1 MNGSGGRT
9 LRSRF
14 TPSLMQEADLETL
27 FVAREN
33 LLDMVAGRI
42 DEAVV
47 SDTRSHLVFVGP
59 RGAGKTHLTSLSY
72 YRAKRRDDFGA
83 RFALSWLPEDPW
95 LVDSVDDF
103 FASVVEHAEP
113 SIDGD
118 EPPERAIA
126 GWSRRHGPI
135 VVFVENLDQIL
146 DAIGGEGQRR
156 LRAFLENTNALLLMA
171 TSTRLLQPGES
182 AAQKKEGAATHRQE
196 SPFYGYLREVPLKP
210 FTTDEAREMLTAIAR
225 LDDDQELVGA
235 LASTRGRSRLAV
247 IEHLAGGQ
255 PRVWALL
262 ASGLSVHGLEN
273 LVEPLIDRFDDL
285 TPYYQEQLARLS
297 PHERKIV
304 RALAKADHP
313 MSVKRIAAAS
323 GIAERS
329 AARTIVD
336 LRSKGWAV
344 PYDGALT
351 KMLDKRLQMYELA
364 EPLARLVFQIKE
376 SRGEPI
382 QLAVDFLTAWFEPE
396 EIGGVRSSS
405 SVEAYI
411 EAALRDG
418 RPALELARDWT
429 TLIAG
434 DSGNRRDRSTSF
446 EGLLVKVDGA
456 LSLLQAGDASE
467 VLELPRSI
475 SRVVE
480 DSLHVSTIGLLRLKL
495 LSLSRAGSDSFVGR
509 AENALEH
516 VTEDERYDAWGYACV
531 VYAIAGDE
539 QRAINIAEE
548 LVRSPRG
555 PLLSLYRTTNLVAD
569 AGSTQARTILLE
581 GLIAQDA
588 AAAPSP
594 DEFAALFLDNAAEV
608 EPVAMSGATS
618 RKSPVSWPHVVAC
631 IDASQYI
638 RSLELG
644 AVFHF
649 PNRESSLQEFF
660 RVSDDYKSAISEIV
674 TRAPQFGRDK
684 FMRFVVRTII
694 VVRQLDEADR
704 WVVSLPQALTGADQR
719 EDPRF

>member
-1 MNGSGGRT
+1 MSESRGKA

-33 LLDMVAGRI
+33 LLGMVAGRI

-47 SDTRSHLVFVGP
+47 SDSRSHLVFVGP
-59 RGAGKTHLTSLSY
+59 RGAGKTHLTSLNY

-118 EPPERAIA
+118 GPPERIIA
-126 GWSRRHGPI
+126 DWSRRHGPI
-135 VVFVENLDQIL
+135 VVFVENVDQIL

-171 TSTRLLQPGES
+171 TSTRLLQPGEF

-210 FTTDEAREMLTAIAR
+210 FTTDEAREMLTAIAH
-225 LDDDQELVGA
+225 LDGDQELVGA
-235 LASTRGRSRLAV
+235 LGSTRGRSRLSV

-273 LVEPLIDRFDDL
+273 LVAPLIDRFDDL

-313 MSVKRIAAAS
+313 MSVKRIAAAT

-351 KMLDKRLQMYELA
+351 EMLDKRLQMYELA

-376 SRGEPI
+376 SRGKPI

-396 EIGGVRSSS
+396 EIDGVWSSS
-405 SVEAYI
+405 SVEADLD
-411 EAALRDG
+411 AALRDG
-418 RPALELARDWT
+418 RPAIELARDWA
-429 TLIAG
+429 TLISS
-434 DSGNRRDRSTSF
+434 DEWDHRERSDLF
-446 EGLLVKVDGA
+446 EQLLLRVDE
-456 LSLLQAGDASE
+456 SLVLLASGDATS
-467 VLELPRSI
+467 VMELPRSI
-475 SRVVE
+475 SRVIE
-480 DSLHVSTIGLLRLKL
+480 EWMTMSSIGLLRLKL
-495 LSLSRAGSDSFVGR
+495 LCLSRADAARALQR
-509 AENALEH
+509 AEDALASVNE
-516 VTEDERYDAWGYACV
+516 EEKPEAWGYACV
-531 VYAIAGDE
+531 VYAGVGEKEAARRIAV
-539 QRAINIAEE
+539 E
-548 LVRSPRG
+548 LVESSETSIEALRRATR
-555 PLLSLYRTTNLVAD
+555 LL
-569 AGSTQARTILLE
+569 Q
-581 GLIAQDA
+581 
-588 AAAPSP
+588 
-594 DEFAALFLDNAAEV
+594 
-608 EPVAMSGATS
+608 
-618 RKSPVSWPHVVAC
+618 
-631 IDASQYI
+631 
-638 RSLELG
+638 ELG
-644 AVFHF
+644 AVELRDVVLAALVRKARSDA
-649 PNRESSLQEFF
+649 PDPETLARLYEES
-660 RVSDDYKSAISEIV
+660 DSATDV
-674 TRAPQFGRDK
+674 LVKRDADRPALS
-684 FMRFVVRTII
+684 FDLFVAVGSA
-694 VVRQLDEADR
+694 VQYLLALELEADVHPER
-704 WVVSLPQALTGADQR
+704 RSAASEEASRVRAAYRSAVGTMLRGGGGLPVTGDASARVVPFSDERG
-719 EDPRF
+719 